1 MVWTDEK
8 RQAEMEGFRRRR
20 VREALA
26 AVVVVVAIVWA
37 ALATYDRRGGPI
49 GSWRGLTALAVVV
62 GYFVFHAL
70 NWRCPACGRYMR
82 QFDWRRPSC
91 AECGAALAASPD
103 ARE

>member
-37 ALATYDRRGGPI
+37 TIA
-49 GSWRGLTALAVVV
+49 
-62 GYFVFHAL
+62 
-70 NWRCPACGRYMR
+70 
-82 QFDWRRPSC
+82 
-91 AECGAALAASPD
+91 
-103 ARE
+103 